1 LEVFKYYLINFIVPF
16 LVIFLIVVILVTI
29 SDRIV
34 YEYSKQYRLTVRQK
48 ITAFLT
54 ELLFT
59 DAEDYQNR
67 IRDFKK
73 QIPYGSMWC
82 KSMVTN
88 CIIELKQ
95 NIKGEVTAPILDIYK
110 SFGLPNF
117 SEKLINSRRWY
128 IKCKG
133 IYHFQVLEYEEGES
147 LVKKYMN
154 HKNRILRSNAFI
166 AFISLTSKKLDF
178 LSDYP
183 YEISLIDELKV
194 MDLLYH
200 KKFPIPKNIKDW
212 ITAQNPSI
220 VKLGIRFMVYY
231 NYTVEKDTLLSL
243 LQSDNKMIR
252 KEVII
257 ALQDLFLFEA
267 EPLLIDMFASE
278 EIENKIA
285 ILQTLAVIGNQQSI
299 AFIDDY
305 LHRSVNPATKLEAVR
320 TLDTL
325 DSSYL
330 KSNFKEDFEIIKIKK
345 HVKNPYL

>member
-1 LEVFKYYLINFIVPF
+1 MEVFKYYLINFIVPS
-16 LVIFLIVVILVTI
+16 LVIFLIVVIIVTI
-29 SDRIV
+29 SDRV
-34 YEYSKQYRLTVRQK
+34 VHEYNKQYRLSIRQK

-59 DAEDYQNR
+59 DAEDYENR

-73 QIPYGSMWC
+73 QIPYGSIWC
-82 KSMVTN
+82 KSMVTS

-110 SFGLPNF
+110 SFGLQHF
-117 SEKLINSRRWY
+117 SEKLIHSRRWY

-147 LVKKYMN
+147 LVKKYMD
-154 HKNRILRSNAFI
+154 HKNTILRSNAFI

-178 LSDYP
+178 LSEYP

-194 MDLLYH
+194 MDLLYN

-231 NYTVEKDTLLSL
+231 NYTVEKEALLEL
-243 LQSDNKMIR
+243 LKSENKMIR
-252 KEVII
+252 REVII
-257 ALQDLFLFEA
+257 ALGELYLFEA
-267 EPLLIDMFASE
+267 ESQLIESFASE

-285 ILQTLAVIGNQQSI
+285 ILQTLAVIGSQQSVL
-299 AFIDDY
+299 FIDDY
-305 LHRSVNPATKLEAVR
+305 LHRSINPATKLEAVR

-325 DSSYL
+325 DPSYL
-330 KSNFKEDFEIIKIKK
+330 KSNFKENFEIIKIKK
-345 HVKNPYL
+345 HVKCPYL

>member
-1 LEVFKYYLINFIVPF
+1 M
-16 LVIFLIVVILVTI
+16 
-29 SDRIV
+29 
-34 YEYSKQYRLTVRQK
+34 YEYNKQYRLSIRQK

-59 DAEDYQNR
+59 DAEDYENR
-67 IRDFKK
+67 ISDFKK
-73 QIPYGSMWC
+73 QIPYDSMWC
-82 KSMVTN
+82 KSMITN

-95 NIKGEVTAPILDIYK
+95 NIKGEVSAPILDIYK
-110 SFGLPNF
+110 SFGLQHF
-117 SEKLINSRRWY
+117 SERLIRNRRWY

-133 IYHFQVLEYEEGES
+133 IFHFQVLEYEEGES
-147 LVKKYMN
+147 LVKKYMD
-154 HKNRILRSNAFI
+154 HKNPVLRSNAFI

-178 LSDYP
+178 LSEYP

-231 NYTVEKDTLLSL
+231 NYTVEKDTLLKL
-243 LQSDNKMIR
+243 LNSDNNMIR

-257 ALQDLFLFEA
+257 ALRELFLFES
-267 EPLLIDMFASE
+267 ESILIDIFASE

-285 ILQTLAVIGNQQSI
+285 ILQTLAVIGSQKSI
-299 AFIDDY
+299 VFIDDY
-305 LHRSVNPATKLEAVR
+305 LHRSINPATKLEAVR

-325 DSSYL
+325 DSNYL
-330 KSNFKEDFEIIKIKK
+330 KSNFKENFEIIKIKK
-345 HVKNPYL
+345 HVKNAYL

>member
-1 LEVFKYYLINFIVPF
+1 MEVFKYYLIHFIVPS
-16 LVIFLIVVILVTI
+16 LVIFLIVVIIVTI

-34 YEYSKQYRLTVRQK
+34 HEYNIQYRLSIRQK

-59 DAEDYQNR
+59 DAEDYENR

-73 QIPYGSMWC
+73 QIPYGNMWC
-82 KSMVTN
+82 KSMVTS

-110 SFGLPNF
+110 SFGLQHF
-117 SEKLINSRRWY
+117 SEKLIQSRRWY

-147 LVKKYMN
+147 LVKKYMD
-154 HKNRILRSNAFI
+154 HKNTILRSNAFI

-231 NYTVEKDTLLSL
+231 NYTVEKDALLEL
-243 LQSDNKMIR
+243 LKSDNKMIR
-252 KEVII
+252 REVII
-257 ALQDLFLFEA
+257 ALGELYLFEA
-267 EPLLIDMFASE
+267 ESQLIDLFASE

-285 ILQTLAVIGNQQSI
+285 ILQTLAIIGNQQSVL
-299 AFIDDY
+299 FIDDY
-305 LHRSVNPATKLEAVR
+305 LHRSINPATKLEAVR

-325 DSSYL
+325 DPSYL
-330 KSNFKEDFEIIKIKK
+330 KSNFKENFEIIKIKK
-345 HVKNPYL
+345 HVKSPYL